1 MLPRRTTAE
10 FIELAHKAHADDDK
24 YLYDRVIYVNA
35 KTEVTI
41 GCPDHDYFP
50 QLPDVHLRPAGC
62 RICGEQKVGKANSRR
77 LKGRTGKRHK
87 GATKKCARC
96 GKEKPN
102 DFEHFTV
109 RCARTGDKVTGSY
122 CRVCKR
128 KESAKDSKLADM
140 QREQRAL
147 AEVGLRK
154 CRRCGE
160 IKELNREYFYF
171 NTASNWYSSNCKL
184 CRSSG
189 RYKEIKQLLGKGLIK
204 CTVCNQPLPADNEHF
219 FKSLLTR
226 SGFVHRCKRCIQAK
240 VSPDYAEKLRLAE
253 QGYKRCVGCDAVK
266 RLEKFYT
273 GGAGVGNRGSYCI
286 DCEGLRQKN
295 WRTENADHF
304 RKRNKQYR
312 RRNSHIYRANK
323 IDRRRA
329 FPSWLSEQ
337 QKTEMRAI
345 YQEAEL
351 LTCLT
356 GVPHEV
362 DHIIPIKGDAVCG
375 LHVPWNIEAVPRN
388 SNRRK
393 SNRVDL
399 DEMSDQMMFE
409 LLGSNP

>member
-1 MLPRRTTAE
+1 MPPRRTTAE

-62 RICGEQKVGKANSRR
+62 KKCGAKKVGESNSRK
-77 LKGRTGKRHK
+77 LKGRIGKRYQ
-87 GATKKCARC
+87 GATKICGRC
-96 GKEKPN
+96 RKEKPN
-102 DFEHFTV
+102 NFDYFTV
-109 RCARTGDKVTGSY
+109 ITARNGDKVTGSY
-122 CRVCKR
+122 CRDCKR

-140 QREQRAL
+140 QREQRVL
-147 AEVGLRK
+147 AAVGLRK

-160 IKELNREYFYF
+160 IKEITGEHFYF
-171 NTASNWYSSNCKL
+171 NTASNLYSSNCKL

-189 RYKEIKQLLGKGLIK
+189 RYREINQLLDKGLIK
-204 CTVCNQPLPADNEHF
+204 CTGCNKILPADDEHF
-219 FKSLLTR
+219 FKSSITR
-226 SGFVHRCKRCIQAK
+226 SGFVHCCKSCTQAK
-240 VSPDYAEKLRLAE
+240 TSPKYAEKLNLAE
-253 QGYKRCVGCDAVK
+253 QGFKKCVACSSVK
-266 RLEKFYT
+266 RLEKFHT
-273 GGAGVGNRGSYCI
+273 GAGVGGRGSYCI
-286 DCEGLRQKN
+286 DCENIRQKK
-295 WRTENADHF
+295 WRTENAEQF
-304 RKRNKQYR
+304 RERSRQYR
-312 RRNSHIYRANK
+312 QRNSHIYRANK
-323 IDRRRA
+323 IDRARA
-329 FPSWLSEQ
+329 FPSWLSDQ
-337 QKTEMRAI
+337 QKTDMRAI

-362 DHIIPIKGDAVCG
+362 DHIVPIKGDAVCG

-388 SNRRK
+388 TNRRK

-399 DEMSDQMMFE
+399 DEVSDRMMFE